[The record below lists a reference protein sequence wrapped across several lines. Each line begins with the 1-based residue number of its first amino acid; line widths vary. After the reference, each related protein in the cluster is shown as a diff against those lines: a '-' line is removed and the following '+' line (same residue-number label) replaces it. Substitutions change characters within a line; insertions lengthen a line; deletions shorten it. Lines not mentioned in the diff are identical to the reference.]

1 MVRIVV
7 QHIWPEAVPFLTDCR
22 LLWSG
27 QEELF
32 RRVARSDTVV
42 EQSFVPT
49 SPYNTMYSFL
59 ELLND
64 VELVKGIIRAE
75 RKGFDG
81 AVIAC
86 GNDPGLKEAREATSF
101 PVVAVTEAAMH
112 LACMLGSKFAAIVV
126 DKRCIPLVERNI
138 RQYGLEGR
146 AIAHRP
152 VRSIEYAEHM
162 PQWYGSAEF
171 TREHVIPKFEAVAK
185 ACIDDG
191 AEVIATACGGFG
203 ALALAGY
210 NKIGGTEVPIVNNL
224 VAGLKLAE
232 MLVDIRQTLGV
243 STSKYLSYSC
253 LPRNL
258 FDELT
263 RPFLGEI

>member
-1 MVRIVV
+1 MRIVV
-7 QHIWPEAVPFLTDCR
+7 QHIWPEKVPFLTDCH
-22 LLWSG
+22 LLRDG
-27 QEELF
+27 QAELF

-42 EQSFVPT
+42 EQSFVPK

-64 VELVKGIIRAE
+64 AELVKGIIRAE
-75 RKGFDG
+75 RGGFDAG
-81 AVIAC
+81 VIGC

-101 PVVAVTEAAMH
+101 PVVSVTEAAMH
-112 LACMLGSKFAAIVV
+112 LACMLGSKFAAIIV

-146 AIAHRP
+146 AISHRP
-152 VRSIEYAEHM
+152 VRSIEYADHM
-162 PQWYGSAEF
+162 PQWYGSADF

-185 ACIDDG
+185 ACVDDG

-243 STSKYLSYSC
+243 STSKHLSYSC
-253 LPRNL
+253 LPREL

-263 RPFLGEI
+263 RPFLGQI